1 MNCPTGCNYPEG
13 ECEGVCMP
21 VSTDKPIVKAGVKN
35 DAHRLTGLNLSPVMS
50 FSENAEIT
58 RLRERVAHMESAL
71 KNIAETSSSTRIRR
85 LAKEALGKG
94 GA

>member
-58 RLRERVAHMESAL
+58 RLREQVAALTKES
-71 KNIAETSSSTRIRR
+71 ETWER
-85 LAKEALGKG
+85 
-94 GA
+94 